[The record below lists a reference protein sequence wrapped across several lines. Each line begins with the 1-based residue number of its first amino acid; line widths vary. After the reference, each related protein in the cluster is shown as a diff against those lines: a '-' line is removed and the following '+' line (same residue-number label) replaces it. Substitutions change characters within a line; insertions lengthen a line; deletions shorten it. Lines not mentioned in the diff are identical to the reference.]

1 MATSVDSVSQMA
13 DALESQHSSMKQV
26 SINDTSLTKEVFMV
40 SQKLSHEFSD
50 PTDLMLI
57 FTTS

>member
-1 MATSVDSVSQMA
+1 MA